1 LKVIMARLVIRKTDN
16 GELHFRPDDVVSVL
30 PDPVDDHSGGRMCSR
45 AAWLASGRLAI
56 DYPDNF
62 IILDVP
68 GVVAD
73 YQYLTASTEEGVKR
87 LMTLPTAGLERRS
100 ESYYLAEDMVGENRS
115 ETAVKWSRLLKT
127 DTPRRDTLK
136 AYGEICRGDIDV
148 HKLAQFK

>member
-1 LKVIMARLVIRKTDN
+1 MKVMMARLVIRKTDN

-30 PDPVDDHSGGRMCSR
+30 PDPVDDHSGGRMCAR

-68 GVVAD
+68 GAVAD

-100 ESYYLAEDMVGENRS
+100 VSYYAPADLTGDNKSPTAERW
-115 ETAVKWSRLLKT
+115 ARLLKT
-127 DTPRRDTLK
+127 DAPRRDTLK